1 MMMKRK
7 WLTLVT
13 IIPLLLL
20 VGCSRSRGETPVS
33 GEETGIF
40 LTVTAPAD
48 GSVVADSP
56 IVVEGRTRPEAV
68 VSVNDVGAIADGEG
82 NFAVAVSLSEGANI
96 IEAVASEN
104 TGNEA
109 RVNLTI
115 GLVKGA

>member
-1 MMMKRK
+1 MMKRK
-7 WLTLVT
+7 WLTLIT
-13 IIPLLLL
+13 IIPLVLL
-20 VGCSRSRGETPVS
+20 VGCSRSLGETPVS

-40 LTVTAPAD
+40 LTVSAPAD

-82 NFAVAVSLSEGANI
+82 NFAVTVNLIDGTNI
-96 IEAVASEN
+96 IEVVASDS